1 MSERL
6 FYVYA
11 IVVEGSV
18 LYIGKGKNRRAWHH
32 LTPQCRNLKLKA
44 AIATARAKG
53 IEPKVR
59 MLKTGMTEKEAFQL
73 ERRWIVRFHERLAN
87 ATLGQM
93 TEAERAWYQA
103 HADWQNHRLLTDAEI
118 IRRGPTKGM
127 SVERHLEMS
136 AFIFNELVRL
146 LRKVRAEINGPVPPI
161 ELRGNELIIIQ

>member
-1 MSERL
+1 MSDL

-59 MLKTGMTEKEAFQL
+59 MLKTGITEKEAFQL
-73 ERRWIVRFHERLAN
+73 ERRWIVRFHQRLAN

-118 IRRGPTKGM
+118 IRRGPFNGM
-127 SVERHLEMS
+127 SVERHLELGRI
-136 AFIFNELVRL
+136 IFTGLVDVL
-146 LRKVRAEINGPVPPI
+146 QQCRAEISGSVPPI
-161 ELRGNELIIIQ
+161 RLRGNELIIIQ